1 MAFNHGIT
9 ATESPTKLLAAVSDS
24 ITPVYVGTAP
34 INLCK
39 ERNINEPILC
49 SSYAEAVENFGF
61 LEDFESYTLC
71 EAIDV
76 HFSKFNIGP
85 IILINVVDTTKHIKE
100 VTNKTIT
107 FVDGKY
113 LIEDIGVLPETVVIT
128 TSFEYTKFFN
138 DKGQLVLI
146 PKETKTDPIEV
157 RYSVI
162 DIEKV
167 KETDIIGGI
176 DGATGKKKGLEAIAE
191 VFPKYRK
198 VPSLI
203 LAPKYSSSSTVAAV
217 IEAKAR
223 KINGHFQGLGLVD
236 LDTSKVKKYGD
247 TVVNKNTNNIS
258 STFLDVSW
266 PKISLGKQQYNIST
280 QKAALIQM
288 LAKDNEDIP
297 YRSPSNKNIKG
308 DGAVLIDGTPV
319 RLGLDEANY
328 LNSQGISTIINWT
341 GGWRLWGN
349 RTSCYPAVSDPKDAF
364 IVSRMMFNW
373 VINSLVLTYWQK
385 IDEPTNK
392 VLIETV
398 TDSINIWL
406 NGLVAAGKLIGA
418 RVEFRREDNPLTS
431 LVDGKIKF
439 KLYFTPALPAEEIK
453 FDLEIDV
460 KYYEKLF

>member
-39 ERNINEPILC
+39 DKYINEPILC
-49 SSYAEAVENFGF
+49 SSYAEAVESFGF
-61 LEDFESYTLC
+61 SEDFEKYTLC

-85 IILINVVDTTKHIKE
+85 IILINVLDTTKHIKE

-113 LIEDIGVLPETVVIT
+113 LLEDIGILPETVVIT
-128 TSFEYTKFFN
+128 TTFEHTKTFN
-138 DKGQLVLI
+138 EKGQLVLI

-203 LAPKYSSSSTVAAV
+203 LAPKYSSNSTVAAV

-223 KINGHFQGLGLVD
+223 KINGHFQGFGL
-236 LDTSKVKKYGD
+236 
-247 TVVNKNTNNIS
+247 
-258 STFLDVSW
+258 
-266 PKISLGKQQYNIST
+266 
-280 QKAALIQM
+280 LI
-288 LAKDNEDIP
+288 
-297 YRSPSNKNIKG
+297 
-308 DGAVLIDGTPV
+308 
-319 RLGLDEANY
+319 
-328 LNSQGISTIINWT
+328 
-341 GGWRLWGN
+341 
-349 RTSCYPAVSDPKDAF
+349 
-364 IVSRMMFNW
+364 
-373 VINSLVLTYWQK
+373 
-385 IDEPTNK
+385 
-392 VLIETV
+392 
-398 TDSINIWL
+398 
-406 NGLVAAGKLIGA
+406 
-418 RVEFRREDNPLTS
+418 
-431 LVDGKIKF
+431 
-439 KLYFTPALPAEEIK
+439 
-453 FDLEIDV
+453 
-460 KYYEKLF
+460 